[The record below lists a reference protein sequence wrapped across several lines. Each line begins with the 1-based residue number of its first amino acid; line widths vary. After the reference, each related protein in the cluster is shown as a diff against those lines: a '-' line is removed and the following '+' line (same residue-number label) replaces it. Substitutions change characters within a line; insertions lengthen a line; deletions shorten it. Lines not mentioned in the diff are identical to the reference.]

1 MPETD
6 PELKFPYMGRYINAI
21 GMVLLLV
28 VMVIVMLLTARS
40 WKKVAPI
47 AIEVTNPQSIQ
58 PASTPARPELLPG
71 AGQLP
76 RLNDM
81 RRNTGIHTRE
91 IEELQDQIDE

>member
-1 MPETD
+1 
-6 PELKFPYMGRYINAI
+6 MGRYINAI

-28 VMVIVMLLTARS
+28 VMVIVMLLTARA
-40 WKKVAPI
+40 WKKAAPV

-58 PASTPARPELLPG
+58 PASTQTRPELLPG
-71 AGQLP
+71 VGQLP

-81 RRNTGIHTRE
+81 RRSTGIHTRE